1 MTMKTF
7 EQQTENNGLNH
18 LVSKL
23 KNEDNTYALIS
34 KAIQIMYWI
43 LIPFFL
49 VMTYREY
56 SETGSTDELISGA
69 GFLLGFLIF
78 ALLFGK
84 YYNEYKYVDYSLP
97 TVKMLR
103 QAVHRYQPF
112 QGRIL
117 WVLLALICI
126 DIGLTFDKKGDA
138 QIMET
143 QAVFIGTVV
152 FGLIVGLIIWN
163 YKYKPLRDDAL
174 RLLREIDS

>member
-1 MTMKTF
+1 MKTF
-7 EQQTENNGLNH
+7 EQQTENNGLSH

-23 KNEDNTYALIS
+23 KTEDSTYANIS
-34 KAIQIMYWI
+34 KVIQIMYWLFI
-43 LIPFFL
+43 PLFLIMSVL
-49 VMTYREY
+49 EY
-56 SETGSTDELISGA
+56 NKTGNTVELISGA

-112 QGRIL
+112 QGRMV
-117 WVLLALICI
+117 WVLLALVCI

-143 QAVFIGTVV
+143 QIVFLGAVV

-163 YKYKPLRDDAL
+163 FKYKPLRDDAI
-174 RLLREIDS
+174 RLLREIEG